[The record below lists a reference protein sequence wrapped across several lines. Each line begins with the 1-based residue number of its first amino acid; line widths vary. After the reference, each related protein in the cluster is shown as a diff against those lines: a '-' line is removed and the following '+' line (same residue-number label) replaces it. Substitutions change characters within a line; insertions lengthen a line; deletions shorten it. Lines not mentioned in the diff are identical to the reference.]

1 MTRYLRLYA
10 HFLRFSFSRA
20 MEFRFDFFF
29 RIVMDVIWYG
39 VNLAFFR
46 VLYLHTPLLGGWG
59 EAEALVFL
67 ATLFLSDALHMT
79 VFANNMWWFPHYV
92 NRGDLDYYL
101 VRPCSS
107 LFFLSLRDF
116 AANSSVN
123 LLLTVGFAGWVL
135 ARYPGGFPPAHL
147 ALYLLLV
154 PLGVVIHY
162 LCEMVFLIPVFWIHQ
177 GAGLRGVHYAL
188 NKYSQYPDGIYTG
201 WTRRLLTSIVP
212 FALIASFPT
221 RALLGDDPWGVALHM
236 VAVFFGMGAA
246 VAAFW
251 RTGLRAYASASS

>member
-1 MTRYLRLYA
+1 MLRYLRLYA

-29 RIVMDVIWYG
+29 RIVMDVLWYL

-46 VLYLHTPLLGGWG
+46 VLYLHTPLLGGWD
-59 EAEALVFL
+59 EPKALVFL

-116 AANSSVN
+116 AANSSIN
-123 LLLTVGFAGWVL
+123 LVMTVGFATWVL
-135 ARYPGGFPPAHL
+135 SRYPAGFDPVNL

-154 PLGVVIHY
+154 PTGVLIHY
-162 LCEMVFLIPVFWIHQ
+162 LCEMVFLIPVFWTHQ
-177 GAGLRGVHYAL
+177 GAGLRSVHYAL

-221 RALLGDDPWGVALHM
+221 RALLEANPWPVAGHM
-236 VAVFFGMGAA
+236 MLVLGGMGAA
-246 VAAFW
+246 VTAAW
-251 RTGLRAYASASS
+251 RLGLRAYASASS

>member
-1 MTRYLRLYA
+1 MRYLRLYLY
-10 HFLRFSFSRA
+10 FLRFSFSRA

-39 VNLAFFR
+39 VNLGFFR
-46 VLYLHTPLLGGWG
+46 VLYLHTPLLGGWD
-59 EAEALVFL
+59 EAQVMVFL

-79 VFANNMWWFPHYV
+79 VFANNMWWFPQYV

-101 VRPCSS
+101 VRPCST

-135 ARYPGGFPPAHL
+135 ARHPGGFGAANL
-147 ALYLLLV
+147 ALYALLV
-154 PLGVVIHY
+154 PLGVFIHY
-162 LCEMVFLIPVFWIHQ
+162 LCEMLALVPVFWLHE
-177 GAGLRGVHYAL
+177 GGGMRAVHYAL

-201 WTRRLLTSIVP
+201 WTRRLLTSILP
-212 FALIASFPT
+212 FAVIASFPA
-221 RALLGDDPWGVALHM
+221 RALLEPDPWPVALHM
-236 VAVFFGMGAA
+236 LGVAALVGAA
-246 VAAFW
+246 VAAGW
-251 RTGLRAYASASS
+251 TAGLRAYASASS